1 MASYILLIPT
11 VNLPDLVNFL
21 ILTKTYIRYILVYT
35 NRGYTMTVRAREV
48 GNSLV
53 VTIPKES
60 INELN
65 IKKGDLFDVMVNRD
79 NLCFVPKKKKLKGE
93 VFLENY
99 YNKSFDEIEAWGYED
114 ISTGVA
120 IGDEAW

>member
-1 MASYILLIPT
+1 
-11 VNLPDLVNFL
+11 
-21 ILTKTYIRYILVYT
+21 
-35 NRGYTMTVRAREV
+35 MTVRAREV

-65 IKKGDLFDVMVNRD
+65 IKEGDLFDVMVNRD